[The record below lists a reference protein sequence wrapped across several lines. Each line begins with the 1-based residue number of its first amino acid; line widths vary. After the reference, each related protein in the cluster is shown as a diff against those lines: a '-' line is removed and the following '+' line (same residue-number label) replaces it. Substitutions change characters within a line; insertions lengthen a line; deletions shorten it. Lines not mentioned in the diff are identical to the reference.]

1 MIHRNSQPYA
11 CQPPNAHT
19 HPFTLTSP
27 LTQLQAS
34 LPPVVHAALHN
45 DGSRRRSATD
55 MFDSMLRACRASP
68 VGHFRGA
75 VSRGGQGTLCS
86 LQLASSNVIYFDLF
100 AFPARL
106 SLLFILK
113 RTRQIIS
120 YGWGRGYV
128 CIYHDLIQWTT
139 ASCVCHNHFYEF
151 NFQCPSFCVVWFI
164 CVLCSTNGRTK
175 RRQQCPLL
183 ISSLEREIGE
193 EKERELLE
201 YVAVCRRVSQQA

>member
-19 HPFTLTSP
+19 HPFTLASP
-27 LTQLQAS
+27 LRQLPAS

-120 YGWGRGYV
+120 YGWGRGCWVTHIIKTYICMYV
-128 CIYHDLIQWTT
+128 WHNGQLPHVCAIIIFMNLI
-139 ASCVCHNHFYEF
+139 SNVLPF
-151 NFQCPSFCVVWFI
+151 VWFGLFVSFVRQMDEPRDDSN
-164 CVLCSTNGRTK
+164 VLF
-175 RRQQCPLL
+175 
-183 ISSLEREIGE
+183 
-193 EKERELLE
+193 
-201 YVAVCRRVSQQA
+201 